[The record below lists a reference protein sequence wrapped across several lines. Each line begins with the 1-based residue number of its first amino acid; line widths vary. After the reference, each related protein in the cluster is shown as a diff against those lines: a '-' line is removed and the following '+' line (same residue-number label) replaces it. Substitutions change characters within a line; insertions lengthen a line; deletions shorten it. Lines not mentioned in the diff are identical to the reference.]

1 MAASMVRRFAV
12 GLALVVTLL
21 AGAAP
26 SASAPSAGGASARAF
41 AIRLVAPGQSGTATR
56 TVTAPPDSVE
66 FGGGVAYPTDAS
78 ILSSGSFTASASAD
92 AGQTASADAT
102 SEVTSV
108 SLFGGEVAA
117 SGIAARARATAKP
130 GSATGDLSGAS
141 VGSLTVLGQAAA
153 VGANA
158 RVALGDW
165 GYAITLEQA
174 VNPAGDSYRGY
185 VIALDIH
192 LTADHGGLAAGSE
205 IQIGYAEVAVQAAP
219 AAPPP
224 PKPGPV
230 PAPARQGGTAGGKAT
245 NLKAPE
251 PKRSAHGLPGAPIPR
266 RLPPKLQPKLTAGGY
281 VFPVYGPSSF
291 TDTFGAPRADVSWHH
306 GDDIFAPLGAPIL
319 AVAKGTVF
327 SVGWNDIGGNRLW
340 LRDQQGNEFYYA
352 HLSAY
357 TTLAVNGAHVRA
369 GDVLGF
375 VGNTG
380 DAAGTPY
387 HLHFEIHPVSMLGM
401 GYDGVVD
408 PTPYLTAWRHLQDV
422 SFAGAAGWAPGAAP
436 TSSAPKPGAILLE
449 ASDISTADGLDPG
462 SLRRALR
469 PKPIEGD
476 SALLGAAAPSAPAA
490 VPLPRG

>member
-1 MAASMVRRFAV
+1 MLRRAAL
-12 GLALVVTLL
+12 GPALVVTLL
-21 AGAAP
+21 AGAGP
-26 SASAPSAGGASARAF
+26 SASAPTAGGASARAF
-41 AIRLVAPGQSGTATR
+41 AIRVVVPAGAGVETR

-66 FGGGVAYPTDAS
+66 FGGGLAYPSDAS

-92 AGQTASADAT
+92 AGQTSAADAT

-108 SLFGGEVAA
+108 TLFGGEVAA
-117 SGIAARARATAKP
+117 SGIAARARASAKA

-141 VGSLTVLGQAAA
+141 IGSLTVLGQPAA

-174 VNPAGDSYRGY
+174 VNPAGSSYRGY
-185 VIALDIH
+185 VTSLDIH
-192 LTADHGGLAAGSE
+192 LTADHGGLPGGSE
-205 IQIGYAEVAVQAAP
+205 IQVGYAEVSVQAAP
-219 AAPPP
+219 AQPSAPS
-224 PKPGPV
+224 PGPV
-230 PAPARQGGTAGGKAT
+230 PKSGRGGKPAGKAT
-245 NLKAPE
+245 KLKAPE
-251 PKRSAHGLPGAPIPR
+251 PKGPSSGLPRPPIPR

-291 TDTFGAPRADVSWHH
+291 TDTFGAPRADVGWHH
-306 GDDIFAPLGAPIL
+306 GDDIFAPLGAPVL

-352 HLSAY
+352 HLSAF
-357 TTLAVNGAHVRA
+357 TPLAVDGAHVRA
-369 GDVLGF
+369 GAVLGF

-387 HLHFEIHPVSMLGM
+387 HLHFEVHPVSMLGM
-401 GYDGVVD
+401 GYDGVID
-408 PTPYLTAWRHLQDV
+408 PTAWLNGLRHLQDV
-422 SFAGAAGWAPGAAP
+422 RFAGLAGWAAGPSV
-436 TSSAPKPGAILLE
+436 TSSAPKPGAILLA

-462 SLRRALR
+462 SLQRALLPR
-469 PKPIEGD
+469 EGD
-476 SALLGAAAPSAPAA
+476 SALLGPVASA
-490 VPLPRG
+490 LPRG

>member
-1 MAASMVRRFAV
+1 MVRRVAV
-12 GLALVVTLL
+12 GLGLVVTLL

-41 AIRLVAPGQSGTATR
+41 AIRLVAPGQAGTATR

-66 FGGGVAYPTDAS
+66 FGGGLAYPTDAS
-78 ILSSGSFTASASAD
+78 VLSSGSFTASASAD
-92 AGQTASADAT
+92 AGPTASADAT

-117 SGIAARARATAKP
+117 SGITARARATAKP
-130 GSATGDLSGAS
+130 GSATGDLSGAAI
-141 VGSLTVLGQAAA
+141 GSLTVLGQGAA
-153 VGANA
+153 VGPNA

-174 VNPAGDSYRGY
+174 ANPAGDSYRGY
-185 VIALDIH
+185 VTALDIH
-192 LTADHGGLAAGSE
+192 LVADHGGLAAGSE
-205 IQIGYAEVAVQAAP
+205 IQVGYAEVAVQAAP
-219 AAPPP
+219 TPPPPP

-230 PAPARQGGTAGGKAT
+230 PAPTKTSGSGGKGAK
-245 NLKAPE
+245 LRAPE
-251 PKRSAHGLPGAPIPR
+251 PKRPSAGLPRSPLPR
-266 RLPPKLQPKLTAGGY
+266 RLPPRLQPKLTAGGY

-291 TDTFGAPRADVSWHH
+291 ADTFGAPRADVTWHH

-327 SVGWNDIGGNRLW
+327 SVGWNDIGGNRVW

-357 TTLAVNGAHVRA
+357 TPLAVNGAHVLA

-401 GYDGVVD
+401 GYDGVID
-408 PTPYLTAWRHLQDV
+408 PTAYLTAWRHLQDV
-422 SFAGAAGWAPGAAP
+422 RFAGAAGWAPGAAP
-436 TSSAPKPGAILLE
+436 TSTAPKPGAILLE
-449 ASDISTADGLDPG
+449 ASDISSADGLDPG

-476 SALLGAAAPSAPAA
+476 SALLGAAAPTPAS
-490 VPLPRG
+490 LPRG